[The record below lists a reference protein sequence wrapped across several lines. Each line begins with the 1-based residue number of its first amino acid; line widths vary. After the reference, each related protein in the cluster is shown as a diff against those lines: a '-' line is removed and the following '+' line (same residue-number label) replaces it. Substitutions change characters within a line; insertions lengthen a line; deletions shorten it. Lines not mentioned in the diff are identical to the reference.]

1 MIMTEFPI
9 IHNIMTNKKYK
20 NLNKSNN
27 FKEKQR
33 SFKRQEKRAK
43 QIAEL
48 PNKFQKAIQA
58 VVIITSEKSKPNS
71 KPVYYHKQ
79 KKVPIS
85 TRRVQNILDEE
96 YEGKLDAYDMLQ
108 EEHWLDYQEFLLQ
121 EEEKFE
127 IEKYEQ
133 LAKEAEKDYC
143 ELLFDLRED
152 FPTDFPEDLFNV
164 CGGWS
169 SDEEDYQ
176 FYSIV

>member
-1 MIMTEFPI
+1 MTEFPI

-48 PNKFQKAIQA
+48 SNKFQKAIQT
-58 VVIITSEKSKPNS
+58 VVIITSEKSKPIS

-96 YEGKLDAYDMLQ
+96 YEGENDAYVMI
-108 EEHWLDYQEFLLQ
+108 EEESWLDYQEFLLQ
-121 EEEKFE
+121 EEEE
-127 IEKYEQ
+127 IQNVVEKYEV
-133 LAKEAEKDYC
+133 LIKEAEKDYQFDYC
-143 ELLFDLRED
+143 EELFDHQLN
-152 FPTDFPEDLFNV
+152 FPEDLF
-164 CGGWS
+164 WS
-169 SDEEDYQ
+169 SDDEEN
-176 FYSIV
+176 FYYM